1 MNNVKKLAKMAF
13 QDYLRKN
20 TDVRVKDIEAEV
32 INLMWYLIL
41 RQNGDIQWSLPF
53 LDEQLIQSIITSND
67 DVMQG
72 VTEMAMEGFP
82 QSYNEGNAF
91 VAIQGVTMNIASM
104 SVNDSSNFL
113 RDYFNGKH

>member
-67 DVMQG
+67 DV
-72 VTEMAMEGFP
+72 
-82 QSYNEGNAF
+82 
-91 VAIQGVTMNIASM
+91 
-104 SVNDSSNFL
+104 
-113 RDYFNGKH
+113 

>member
-1 MNNVKKLAKMAF
+1 
-13 QDYLRKN
+13 
-20 TDVRVKDIEAEV
+20 
-32 INLMWYLIL
+32 
-41 RQNGDIQWSLPF
+41 
-53 LDEQLIQSIITSND
+53 
-67 DVMQG
+67 
-72 VTEMAMEGFP
+72 MAMEGFP